1 MNSNK
6 KKTKRMSV
14 KDLEKIFNILV
25 IQTYLYNRKKVS
37 LN

>member
-1 MNSNK
+1 MTNK

-14 KDLEKIFNILV
+14 KDLEKIFNKLAIR
-25 IQTYLYNRKKVS
+25 TYLYNRKKVS